1 MLTFKTV
8 PYDSPEQKE
17 TIVLR
22 DAILRKPLGLQFT
35 KEYLEAEKDDMHFA
49 AYLDGE
55 LVACMVLHPYSK
67 THLKMRQVAVSDDKQ
82 GEGIGKAMVLASH
95 QLSKEKGY
103 SVMFCHARDV
113 AKIFYEKLNYRVI
126 GDSFEEVGLKHW
138 KMECVL

>member
-22 DAILRKPLGLQFT
+22 DAILRKPLGLKFT
-35 KEYLEAEKDDMHFA
+35 KEYLDAEKDDIHFA
-49 AYLDGE
+49 VYSEGD
-55 LVACMVLHPYSK
+55 LVACMVLHPYSD
-67 THLKMRQVAVSDDKQ
+67 THLKMRQVAVAEDKQ
-82 GEGIGKAMVLASH
+82 KQGIGKAMVLASH
-95 QLSKEKGY
+95 ELAKEKGY

-113 AKIFYEKLNYRVI
+113 ARIFYEKLNYSVD